1 MSQVLSTD
9 VVAAA
14 QALVPHIQAARH
26 EIETER
32 GLPASLVQEMARA
45 GLFQLHLPRSMGGLE
60 CDLLASV
67 RVMETLAA
75 AEGSVGWCASISSA
89 ISYLVARLP
98 PQVGITLF
106 GQPPDA
112 RLAGSLRPEGRSRLV
127 EGGYRVSGR
136 WDFASGIN
144 HANWMYCSC
153 VVEDDRGP
161 CHTPEGVPMVR
172 ALMVPRDAVTVH
184 DTWQVAGMRGTGSHD
199 FEVDD
204 VFVPHAHTL
213 SVVDGVAHGGP
224 LYHPRLLVIGAGAP
238 TAGVALG
245 LARGAIDALRAMA
258 ANTASTMSTT
268 ALRDRPLV
276 QRRVAEAEA
285 IVGAAR
291 AYLLDAMGQVWEAV
305 TTDVPDP
312 SAEVAQARLAMTHAM
327 HESVKAV
334 DRVFH
339 AAGTNAVYEKNP
351 LERYFR
357 DVHVAVQHAVGRP
370 EQFESAGKVLLG
382 LRPDD
387 IGW

>member
-112 RLAGSLRPEGRSRLV
+112 RLAGSLRPEGRSRMV

>member
-1 MSQVLSTD
+1 VSQVLSTD

-112 RLAGSLRPEGRSRLV
+112 RLAGSLRPEGRSRMV

-213 SVVDGVAHGGP
+213 SVVDGVAPGGP

>member
-1 MSQVLSTD
+1 VSQVLSTD

-89 ISYLVARLP
+89 ISYLVVRLP

-112 RLAGSLRPEGRSRLV
+112 RLAGSLRPEGRSRMV

>member
-26 EIETER
+26 EIETEC

-89 ISYLVARLP
+89 ISYLVVRLP

-112 RLAGSLRPEGRSRLV
+112 RLAGSLRPEGRSRMV

>member
-112 RLAGSLRPEGRSRLV
+112 RLAGSLRPEGRSRMV

-245 LARGAIDALRAMA
+245 LARGAIDALRAIA

>member
-1 MSQVLSTD
+1 VSQIISTD

-14 QALVPHIQAARH
+14 QALVPHIRASRN
-26 EIETER
+26 EIEIER
-32 GLPASLVQEMARA
+32 GLPASLVQKMARA

-60 CDLLASV
+60 CDPLSSV

-112 RLAGSLRPEGRSRLV
+112 RLAGSLRPEGRSRRV
-127 EGGYRVSGR
+127 EGGYRLSGR
-136 WDFASGIN
+136 WDFASGVN
-144 HANWMYCSC
+144 HANWLYCSC
-153 VVEDDRGP
+153 VVEDDHGP
-161 CHTPEGVPMVR
+161 CHTPEGIPMVR

-204 VFVPHAHTL
+204 MFVPHAHSL
-213 SVVDGVAHGGP
+213 SVVDAVAHGGP
-224 LYHPRLLVIGAGAP
+224 LYHPRLLFIGAGAP

-245 LARGAIDALRAMA
+245 LARGAIDTLRAMA
-258 ANTASTMSTT
+258 ANTASTMSTS

-285 IVGAAR
+285 MVGAAR
-291 AYLLDAMGQVWEAV
+291 AYLLDALGQVWEAV

-387 IGW
+387 VGW

>member
-112 RLAGSLRPEGRSRLV
+112 RLAGSLRPEGRSRMV

-291 AYLLDAMGQVWEAV
+291 AYLLGAMGQVWEAV

>member
-1 MSQVLSTD
+1 VSQVLSTD

-26 EIETER
+26 EIETEC

-89 ISYLVARLP
+89 ISYLVVRLP

-112 RLAGSLRPEGRSRLV
+112 RLAGSLRPEGRSRMV

>member
-1 MSQVLSTD
+1 
-9 VVAAA
+9 
-14 QALVPHIQAARH
+14 
-26 EIETER
+26 
-32 GLPASLVQEMARA
+32 
-45 GLFQLHLPRSMGGLE
+45 
-60 CDLLASV
+60 
-67 RVMETLAA
+67 
-75 AEGSVGWCASISSA
+75 
-89 ISYLVARLP
+89 
-98 PQVGITLF
+98 
-106 GQPPDA
+106 
-112 RLAGSLRPEGRSRLV
+112 
-127 EGGYRVSGR
+127 
-136 WDFASGIN
+136 
-144 HANWMYCSC
+144 
-153 VVEDDRGP
+153 
-161 CHTPEGVPMVR
+161 MVR

-351 LERYFR
+351 LEHYFR
-357 DVHVAVQHAVGRP
+357 DIHVAVQHAVGRP

>member
-1 MSQVLSTD
+1 
-9 VVAAA
+9 
-14 QALVPHIQAARH
+14 
-26 EIETER
+26 
-32 GLPASLVQEMARA
+32 MARA

-60 CDLLASV
+60 CDSLVSV

-112 RLAGSLRPEGRSRLV
+112 RLAGSLRPEGRSRRV
-127 EGGYRVSGR
+127 DGGYRVSGR
-136 WDFASGIN
+136 WDFASGVN

-153 VVEDDRGP
+153 VVEDDHGP

-213 SVVDGVAHGGP
+213 SVVDAVAHGGP
-224 LYHPRLLVIGAGAP
+224 LYHPRLLFIGAGAP

-245 LARGAIDALRAMA
+245 LARGAIDTLRAMA
-258 ANTASTMSTT
+258 VNTASTMATT

-291 AYLLDAMGQVWEAV
+291 AYLLDALGQVWEAI
-305 TTDVPDP
+305 TTDTPDP

-357 DVHVAVQHAVGRP
+357 DIHVAVQHAVGRP

>member
-1 MSQVLSTD
+1 VSQVLSTD

-112 RLAGSLRPEGRSRLV
+112 RLAGSLRPEGRSRMV

>member
-112 RLAGSLRPEGRSRLV
+112 RLAGSLRPEGRSRMV

-351 LERYFR
+351 LEHYFR
-357 DVHVAVQHAVGRP
+357 DIHVAVQHAVGRP

>member
-14 QALVPHIQAARH
+14 QALVPHIRASRN

-45 GLFQLHLPRSMGGLE
+45 GLFQLHLPRSIGGLE
-60 CDLLASV
+60 CDPLASI

-112 RLAGSLRPEGRSRLV
+112 RLAGSLRPEGRSRRV

-136 WDFASGIN
+136 WDFASGVN

-153 VVEDDRGP
+153 VVEDDHGP
-161 CHTPEGVPMVR
+161 CYTPEGIPMVR

-204 VFVPHAHTL
+204 VFVPHAHSL
-213 SVVDGVAHGGP
+213 SVGDAVAHGGP
-224 LYHPRLLVIGAGAP
+224 LYHPRLLFIGAGAP

-245 LARGAIDALRAMA
+245 LARGAIDTLRAMA

-285 IVGAAR
+285 MVGAAR

-327 HESVKAV
+327 HESVQAV

-339 AAGTNAVYEKNP
+339 AAGTNAVYEKTP